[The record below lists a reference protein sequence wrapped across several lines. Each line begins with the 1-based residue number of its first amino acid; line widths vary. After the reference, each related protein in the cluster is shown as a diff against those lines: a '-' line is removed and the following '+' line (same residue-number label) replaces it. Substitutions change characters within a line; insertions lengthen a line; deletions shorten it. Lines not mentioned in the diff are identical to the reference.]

1 MDKLGLKNFYIF
13 TFQFSVEIPHCQQWI
28 CDEYNGESVSTT
40 NQFALHQIDGNNE
53 NTYLNPKNDGGREER
68 GKLINCKVKMM

>member
-13 TFQFSVEIPHCQQWI
+13 TFLFYVEIPHCQQWI

-40 NQFALHQIDGNNE
+40 NQFALHQIDGNSE
-53 NTYLNPKNDGGREER
+53 N
-68 GKLINCKVKMM
+68 I

>member
-53 NTYLNPKNDGGREER
+53 NTYLNPKTTEGGKS
-68 GKLINCKVKMM
+68 GGN